1 MAKMA
6 GTNSAVREMFEEGN
20 RLKALYGPE
29 NVYDFSIG
37 NPYFP
42 APASVKT
49 AIVEILETMDSSEVS
64 RNSGGLFFE
73 SMIIPVSNK
82 MWARMG
88 VPKIGVHQG
97 AHLFTP
103 PHILSHI

>member
-1 MAKMA
+1 MINEKMAKMA

-49 AIVEILETMDSSEVS
+49 AIVEILETMDSNVIHGYMPNDGYPAV
-64 RNSGGLFFE
+64 RQT
-73 SMIIPVSNK
+73 V
-82 MWARMG
+82 A
-88 VPKIGVHQG
+88 
-97 AHLFTP
+97 
-103 PHILSHI
+103 